1 MRRLL
6 SIVWLALLVA
16 PAPAHAWGAE
26 AHHAIMERAIA
37 LLPAELRPLFEKRRA
52 EAVERVLDPDTWRT
66 AGFEEEAP
74 NHFLDIDVPSY
85 GPYPFAALP
94 RDYDAAV
101 LKYGTETV
109 RRNGLLPWR
118 TAEMYGSLRRAFE
131 AYRTP
136 TASGQQAI
144 VYFSAWMAHY
154 ASDAH
159 QPLHGVANYNGQ
171 LTGQIGVHARFE
183 TTLFERYRSRLRIA
197 PHAIPPVGNPR
208 DFIFDAVL
216 EDTTL
221 APTLLKADLD
231 AIGTRDVYD
240 GAYYD
245 TLFSSAGGMMERRLN
260 ESMAAV
266 AALIAGAWEA
276 AGRPAVPVELP
287 VVPERRRR

>member
-1 MRRLL
+1 MRKLPPLVLL
-6 SIVWLALLVA
+6 ACLLA
-16 PAPAHAWGAE
+16 PAPAQAWGAD

-37 LLPAELRPLFEKRRA
+37 LLPAEIRPLFEKRRA
-52 EAVERVLDPDTWRT
+52 EVVERVLDPDTWRT
-66 AGFEEEAP
+66 AGFEVEDP
-74 NHFLDIDVPSY
+74 NHFLDIDVPAY

-101 LKYGTETV
+101 LTFGIQTV

-118 TAEMYGSLRRAFE
+118 TAEMYGNLRRAFE

-144 VYFSAWMAHY
+144 VHFSAWMAHY
-154 ASDAH
+154 GSDAH

-171 LTGQIGVHARFE
+171 LTGQVGVHARFE

-197 PHAIPPVGNPR
+197 PKAIPPVRNPR

-216 EDTTL
+216 EDATL
-221 APTLLKADLD
+221 APILLKADLD

-240 GAYYD
+240 NAYYD
-245 TLFSSAGGMMERRLN
+245 TLFSSVGGMMERRLN
-260 ESMAAV
+260 ESIAAV

-276 AGRPAVPVELP
+276 AGSPAVPVELP
-287 VVPERRRR
+287 VELERRRR